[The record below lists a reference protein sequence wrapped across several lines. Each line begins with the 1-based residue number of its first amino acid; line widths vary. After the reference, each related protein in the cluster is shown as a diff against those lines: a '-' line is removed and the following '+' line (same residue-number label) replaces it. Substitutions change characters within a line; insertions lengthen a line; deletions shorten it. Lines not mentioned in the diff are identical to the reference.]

1 MLYSKT
7 AKYAVLALAE
17 IARRSPGSAVPTKTI
32 AEAAS
37 VPYPLLAKIL
47 IRLKQA
53 DLVVSLRAKH
63 GGIKLARPADEITIR
78 DVVVALD
85 GTGMLADCPLLL
97 EPCTCERECSL
108 HPIWK
113 PAHDAV
119 VRFLEVTSI
128 EDVADAR
135 CQLDRF

>member
-17 IARRSPGSAVPTKTI
+17 IARRSTERAVATKTI

-37 VPYPLLAKIL
+37 IPYPHLAKIL
-47 IRLKQA
+47 IHLKRA
-53 DLVVSLRAKH
+53 DLVISLRGKR
-63 GGIKLARPADEITIR
+63 GGIKLARPANEITIR

-85 GTGMLADCPLLL
+85 GAGMLADCPLLL

-113 PAHDAV
+113 PARDAV
-119 VRFLEVTSI
+119 VRFLEATSI
-128 EDVADAR
+128 ADVADA
-135 CQLDRF
+135 CAQLDSS

>member
-17 IARRSPGSAVPTKTI
+17 IARRSPESAVPTRTI

-37 VPYPLLAKIL
+37 VPYPHLAKIL
-47 IRLKQA
+47 IHLKRA
-53 DLVVSLRAKH
+53 DLVISLRGKR
-63 GGIKLARPADEITIR
+63 GGIKLARPANEITIR

-85 GTGMLADCPLLL
+85 GAGMLADCPLLL

-113 PAHDAV
+113 PARDAV
-119 VRFLEVTSI
+119 VRFLEATSI
-128 EDVADAR
+128 ADVAYAR
-135 CQLDRF
+135 AQLDSF